1 MCLLEMQTSTAPEP
15 ASDSCAGSQE
25 AQAGAPSTS
34 GEGEYPRSQEGK
46 GQLAVKP
53 LHQGLRVRSPALPPP
68 SQNTNQVPV
77 TQPKCLA
84 PSLAPPPES
93 QPNAGHCIPYTA
105 ITSDLQGGAGTPRD
119 IVPVFCSWQQSW
131 VSGTAPTRDADQDCS
146 SSSGRFAP

>member
-53 LHQGLRVRSPALPPP
+53 LHQGLRVRSPAFPPP

-77 TQPKCLA
+77 TQPKCLS

-93 QPNAGHCIPYTA
+93 QPNAGHCIISHHFRPARTGWH
-105 ITSDLQGGAGTPRD
+105 TSGHSARLLFLAAELG
-119 IVPVFCSWQQSW
+119 
-131 VSGTAPTRDADQDCS
+131 
-146 SSSGRFAP
+146 